1 MEEGE
6 GVEVEA
12 RQWVVVEEV
21 LVVGGEVPA
30 GALVV
35 VVAVEVGSSCFE
47 HGDSVE

>member
-21 LVVGGEVPA
+21 LVGGEVPE

-47 HGDSVE
+47 HGDSAE

>member
-12 RQWVVVEEV
+12 HQWVVVEEV

-30 GALVV
+30 VV
-35 VVAVEVGSSCFE
+35 VEVAVEVGSSCFE
-47 HGDSVE
+47 HSDSVE

>member
-12 RQWVVVEEV
+12 LQWVVVEEV

-35 VVAVEVGSSCFE
+35 VAVEVGSSCFE
-47 HGDSVE
+47 HSVIA